1 MSREVYIYT
10 LSSNDDIRY
19 VGRTFNVNKR
29 LKEHIRES
37 LYIKNKGKYHSHK
50 SNWIRKVKNI
60 NIEVIDIC
68 DENNYS
74 FWEQHYISLYKS
86 WGFNLLN
93 KTIGGEG
100 ISGYKYT
107 EDDKMKR
114 SIRMLGDKNHFY
126 GKKHTLETRKILSE
140 IDRNGERNSMYG
152 KKHKKISKSIMSN
165 KKIGVYDGVN
175 NPRAKKLYQYDT
187 DNNLI
192 KCWDFAKECADFY
205 NISRGNISTFS
216 KNNTNVDLSGKGK
229 YRILSGF
236 IFKYH

>member
-29 LKEHIRES
+29 FRQHINES
-37 LYIKNKGKYHSHK
+37 YKNNTHK

-60 NIEVIDIC
+60 NIEIVDVC
-68 DENNYS
+68 DESNYS
-74 FWEQHYISLYKS
+74 FWEQHYISLYRS

-93 KTIGGEG
+93 MTIGGEG
-100 ISGYKYT
+100 VSGYKYT
-107 EDDKMKR
+107 KEDRLKR
-114 SIRMLGDKNHFY
+114 SIKMLGDKNHFY
-126 GKKHTLETRKILSE
+126 GKKHTLESRKIISE
-140 IDRNGERNSMYG
+140 VDRYGEKNAMYG
-152 KKHKKISKSIMSN
+152 KKHKEISKSMSN
-165 KKIGVYDGVN
+165 KKIGIYDGVN
-175 NPRAKKLYQYDT
+175 NPRAKKLYQYDL

-216 KNNTNVDLSGKGK
+216 KNNTNVDLGVVGK
-229 YRILSGF
+229 YRILLGF

>member
-1 MSREVYIYT
+1 MNREVYIYT
-10 LSSNDDIRY
+10 LSYNDDIRY

-74 FWEQHYISLYKS
+74 FWEQHYISLY
-86 WGFNLLN
+86 N
-93 KTIGGEG
+93 
-100 ISGYKYT
+100 
-107 EDDKMKR
+107 
-114 SIRMLGDKNHFY
+114 
-126 GKKHTLETRKILSE
+126 
-140 IDRNGERNSMYG
+140 
-152 KKHKKISKSIMSN
+152 
-165 KKIGVYDGVN
+165 
-175 NPRAKKLYQYDT
+175 T

-216 KNNTNVDLSGKGK
+216 KNNTNVDLSGRGK